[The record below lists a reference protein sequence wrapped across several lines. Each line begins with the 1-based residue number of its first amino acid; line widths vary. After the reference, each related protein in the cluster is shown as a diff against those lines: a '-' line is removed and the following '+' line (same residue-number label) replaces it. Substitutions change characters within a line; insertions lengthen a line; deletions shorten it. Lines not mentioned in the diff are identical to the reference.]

1 MILSGLALETTNGT
15 KCLTRRWSTDYKA
28 LSALHD

>member
-1 MILSGLALETTNGT
+1 MILSGLALETTNG